1 MDAAKNFPIP
11 LSKDLLLKL
20 FTSSLTS
27 FLPYDLTCIAYP
39 FTLVRLRLTQAP
51 DLGSYRPD
59 QLLVN
64 PFQGDLRIFPL
75 VLLRSELQFL
85 RDLENDIVRIAESQV
100 QDITLVGS
108 LETYP
113 DQFEL
118 SFISLR
124 HSLHHI
130 EDQRAVQTMQR
141 TVADLVGR
149 TRKVDMVILDLYR
162 DIAIDGLLQF
172 AFRPFHG
179 QEIMFAYRYSY
190 SFGKGHRLFTYTRHD
205 SLILNIRVTLPAGQ
219 PV

>member
-1 MDAAKNFPIP
+1 LDAAKNFPIP

-100 QDITLVGS
+100 QDITPGWK
-108 LETYP
+108 P
-113 DQFEL
+113 
-118 SFISLR
+118 
-124 HSLHHI
+124 
-130 EDQRAVQTMQR
+130 
-141 TVADLVGR
+141 
-149 TRKVDMVILDLYR
+149 
-162 DIAIDGLLQF
+162 
-172 AFRPFHG
+172 
-179 QEIMFAYRYSY
+179 
-190 SFGKGHRLFTYTRHD
+190 
-205 SLILNIRVTLPAGQ
+205 
-219 PV
+219 